1 MYVSIINHL
10 SIYIYWSF
18 HLCLSSVFISI
29 IYTYHLYIIYLCL
42 LSIINL
48 SLSSNLYTNHLYLSK
63 SVSIIFAY
71 YIYTYHLY
79 LLFILPSLSIYHLFI
94 CHQALSYLHPYI
106 YLSTYLS
113 VCLSIFVLYSL
124 RYFRAFPQSLPSKS
138 SCSPAVLVLTLGD
151 TSDWQLSLL
160 YSLLSHSHLC
170 FIQTIELCPLVLC
183 SHVIHYAAYQS
194 KSRTSKKMWDGSGFH
209 MGYKWILF

>member
-1 MYVSIINHL
+1 MPI
-10 SIYIYWSF
+10 IYIYY
-18 HLCLSSVFISI
+18 L
-29 IYTYHLYIIYLCL
+29 YYHLYI
-42 LSIINL
+42 
-48 SLSSNLYTNHLYLSK
+48 
-63 SVSIIFAY
+63 
-71 YIYTYHLY
+71 
-79 LLFILPSLSIYHLFI
+79 PSIYMSSS
-94 CHQALSYLHPYI
+94 CHIYHPYI
-106 YLSTYLS
+106 YLSTCLS

-183 SHVIHYAAYQS
+183 SHVIHYAAHQS
-194 KSRTSKKMWDGSGFH
+194 KSRTSKKM
-209 MGYKWILF
+209 